1 MDVQPPNN
9 RYLSALLSTQGRSL
23 NQLLGLRANVPTYVW
38 CSLFTALGGFLWGYD
53 TGSIGPITVMPQF
66 EAQFGALSPA
76 AQGLLVSSILIAA
89 SITSVVA
96 GPLSDRISRI
106 RTISVGGAVYAAGC
120 AIACSAQHRPQL
132 FIGRCIAGIGEGLFI
147 SSITVYVTE
156 ISPPASRGR
165 LSTCVQLFNTCGVM
179 SGYFTCYGT
188 VKVPGSFSW
197 RFPLALQAVVAVIV
211 AVGTPFFPHSP
222 RWLRIANRHRDVEE
236 TKRRLGIAGASAED
250 YSVDTVIPNVRG
262 HFGKDLKNLWAKD
275 IRMRTLFCVFIMA
288 IQQLSGIDAV
298 LYYAPTLF
306 SQAGLSSTTSSFL
319 ASGVS
324 GILMVVITFCC
335 QWFQDKWPRR
345 TQMIGGSAVCGFAML
360 IIGSI
365 YLSHANNTEHGRTA
379 IICFIYIFIAGFI
392 SSWAIVCR
400 IVCNEVQ
407 PTQTRAAASSLG
419 QCANWVVNCVVAFS
433 TPLFLNRS
441 TWGPYFLF
449 GGCSLLNAAV
459 CFAFQPETNGL
470 TLEAIDSGFEDTP
483 FQSAMRRRIGNLRN
497 RANNTTVDGNESNST
512 SIELVEVSTK

>member
-1 MDVQPPNN
+1 MDVQPPTS
-9 RYLSALLSTQGRSL
+9 RYLSALLSTRGRSL
-23 NQLLGLRANVPTYVW
+23 NQLLGLRAEVPTYVW

-89 SITSVVA
+89 SITSVLA

-106 RTISVGGAVYAAGC
+106 RTISVGGAVYATGC

-132 FIGRCIAGIGEGLFI
+132 FIGRCIAGVGEGLFI

-188 VKVPGSFSW
+188 VKLPGSFSW

-211 AVGTPFFPHSP
+211 AVGTP
-222 RWLRIANRHRDVEE
+222 IVNRHRDVEE

-250 YSVDTVIPNVRG
+250 SFVDTVIPKVRG

-298 LYYAPTLF
+298 LYALF
-306 SQAGLSSTTSSFL
+306 SQAGLSSTTASFL

-324 GILMVVITFCC
+324 GIVMVVITFFC
-335 QWFQDKWPRR
+335 QWFQDRWPRR
-345 TQMIGGSAVCGFAML
+345 AQMIGGSAVCGFAML

-365 YLSHANNTEHGRTA
+365 YLSHANDTEHGKAA

-392 SSWAIVCR
+392 STWAIVCR

-407 PTQTRAAASSLG
+407 PTHTRAAASSLG

-449 GGCSLLNAAV
+449 GGCSLLNAA
-459 CFAFQPETNGL
+459 TKGL
-470 TLEAIDSGFEDTP
+470 TLEAIDSGFEDTA
-483 FQSAMRRRIGNLRN
+483 FQSAMRRRIGKLRN
-497 RANNTTVDGNESNST
+497 RGNNTIVDGYESNST
-512 SIELVEVSTK
+512 AIELVEVSTK